1 MWTDWG
7 IDLILLNVYFLFY
20 EMHILFCHCSLAQS
34 CLTICDPMNGS
45 MPGFPVLK
53 CLPEFAQT
61 HVH

>member
-34 CLTICDPMNGS
+34 CLTIPPPADGRSNPTNT
-45 MPGFPVLK
+45 PVFPPVPNTL
-53 CLPEFAQT
+53 AT
-61 HVH
+61 